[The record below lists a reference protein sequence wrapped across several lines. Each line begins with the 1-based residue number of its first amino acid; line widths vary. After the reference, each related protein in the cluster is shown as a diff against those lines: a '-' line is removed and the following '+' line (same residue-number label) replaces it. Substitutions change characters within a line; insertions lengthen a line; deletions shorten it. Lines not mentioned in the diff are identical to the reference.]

1 MMARTPLLAAE
12 SIGKSFGGRR
22 VLTSAALRAYPG
34 EVTLVVGRNGAGKS
48 TLLQIAAGWLAPDH
62 GAIRFDDVVHTRPR
76 LHRLARAGLFFLPD
90 REIFA
95 PDLIVRRQLELIT
108 SWIAQAAGSAP
119 RAPGAP
125 AAGGPV
131 EAPALD
137 LLDDVVAELHLSPCL
152 DRLPH
157 TLSGGER
164 RRAELALA
172 LARRPRCLIT
182 DEPLRGIDPRDAE
195 LFIDVL
201 RRLARGGCAV
211 VVSGHEV
218 TSLLAAADQV
228 VWVTAGTSYQLG
240 TPVEAAANEWF
251 RREYLARAT
260 F

>member
-1 MMARTPLLAAE
+1 MIVRPPLLAAE
-12 SIGKSFGGRR
+12 SIGKSFGERR

-34 EVTLVVGRNGAGKS
+34 EVTLVVGRNGVGKS

-90 REIFA
+90 REVFA

-108 SWIAQAAGSAP
+108 PWADQAIGVDSGT
-119 RAPGAP
+119 PGAP
-125 AAGGPV
+125 T
-131 EAPALD
+131 LS
-137 LLDDVVAELHLSPCL
+137 LLDDVVAELHLAPCL

-195 LFIDVL
+195 LLIEVL

-218 TSLLAAADQV
+218 TSLLATADQV
-228 VWVTAGTSYQLG
+228 VWVTAGTTYQLG
-240 TPVEAAANEWF
+240 TPAQAAANEWF
-251 RREYLARAT
+251 RREYLVGAT